1 MKPALTAIVLNWRT
15 PELTERAVRGLIDD
29 GVAPERIVIVENGSA
44 DRSAEQLR
52 DSLPSCRLLALE
64 SNLGFARGINVGAE
78 SLPADAYLLVNSDAF
93 VSRAGSVANLQT
105 ALDDPAVGLA
115 VPKLLN
121 EDLTLQPSVVPF
133 STPLSEL
140 IRASGLSRFVP
151 NRLQP
156 RFGTHWDH
164 AEAAPIQAAQGAVVL
179 VRGSA
184 WNQLGGLDETSF
196 MYAEDLDLFRRA
208 AEIGWEARFVAD
220 AEFIHLGGAS
230 ATRTW
235 GGAQRG
241 ERVARAEGAMVRG
254 HLGPVRGRITV
265 GLMAL
270 GCGVRALYHQV
281 RGNRDAA
288 REQAAWVRGYLSAGG
303 PPPPTGGS

>member
-1 MKPALTAIVLNWRT
+1 MLTAIVLNWRT
-15 PELTERAVRGLIDD
+15 PELTERAVRGLIGD

-44 DRSAEQLR
+44 DGSAEHLR
-52 DSLPSCRLLALE
+52 DALPSCRMLALE
-64 SNLGFARGINVGAE
+64 SNVGFARGSNLGADN
-78 SLPADAYLLVNSDAF
+78 LPADAYLLVNSDAF
-93 VSRAGSVANLQT
+93 VARPGSVAKLRA

-121 EDLTLQPSVVPF
+121 EDLTLQPSVVPI

-140 IRASGLSRFVP
+140 IRASGLSRFLP

-164 AEAAPIQAAQGAVVL
+164 AQAASIQAAQGAVVL

-184 WNQLGGLDETSF
+184 WNQLRGLDESSF

-208 AEIGWEARFVAD
+208 AALGWRAKFIPD
-220 AEFIHLGGAS
+220 AEFVHLGGAS
-230 ATRTW
+230 GSLRW
-235 GGAQRG
+235 NDPQRA
-241 ERVARAEGAMVRG
+241 ERVACAEGATVRR

-270 GCGVRALYHQV
+270 GCGVRALHHRV
-281 RGNRDAA
+281 WGDRDAA
-288 REQAAWVRGYLSAGG
+288 REQAAWVRGYLDRG
-303 PPPPTGGS
+303 TGR